1 LNDEHNDRS
10 SEEIMSNIPVELKY
24 AKSHEWARTNDD
36 GSVTVGISDT
46 AQDQLGDMVF
56 IEVPEVGQT
65 VIAEEACAVVE
76 SVKAA
81 SDVYAPLGGEIVEVN
96 ESLADSP
103 ETVNNDTYGEGWI
116 FRLQPSDAGE
126 LGALMDADAYET
138 FLASEDH

>member
-1 LNDEHNDRS
+1 
-10 SEEIMSNIPVELKY
+10 MSNIPVELKY
-24 AKSHEWARTNDD
+24 AKSHEWARINDD
-36 GSVTVGISDT
+36 GSVTVGISDI

-65 VIAEEACAVVE
+65 VTAAEACAVVE

-96 ESLADSP
+96 EDLADSP
-103 ETVNNDTYGEGWI
+103 ETVNNDAYGEGWI
-116 FRLQPSDAGE
+116 FRLEPADAGE
-126 LGALMDADAYET
+126 LGALMDAEAYEA

>member
-1 LNDEHNDRS
+1 
-10 SEEIMSNIPVELKY
+10 MSNIPVELKN
-24 AKSHEWARTNDD
+24 AKSHEWARINDD

-65 VIAEEACAVVE
+65 VTAEEACAVVE

-96 ESLADSP
+96 EDLADSP
-103 ETVNNDTYGEGWI
+103 ETVNNDAYGEGWI
-116 FRLQPSDAGE
+116 FRLEPAAAGD
-126 LGALMDADAYET
+126 LDALMDADAYEA
-138 FLASEDH
+138 FLASQDH

>member
-1 LNDEHNDRS
+1 
-10 SEEIMSNIPVELKY
+10 MSNIPVELKY

-65 VIAEEACAVVE
+65 VTAEEACAVVE

-81 SDVYAPLGGEIVEVN
+81 SDVYAPVGGKIVEVN
-96 ESLADSP
+96 EDLADSP
-103 ETVNNDTYGEGWI
+103 ETVNNDAYGEGWI
-116 FRLQPSDAGE
+116 FRLEPSDAGE
-126 LGALMDADAYET
+126 LGALMDADAYEA
-138 FLASEDH
+138 FLASEEH

>member
-1 LNDEHNDRS
+1 
-10 SEEIMSNIPVELKY
+10 MSNIPVELKY